1 MVQGRFGP
9 EPYCR
14 RLNGDPLPK
23 KPVAVITGASEG
35 IGRALSVKLA
45 SEGYTTVLAAR
56 SKPNIRE
63 TADLVSKVGG
73 EYLVVPT
80 DITAEAEVESL
91 FSQASKVGELA
102 LLVNNAGVATFKAVE
117 EITLEEWQT
126 MMDVNLTG
134 AFLATR
140 EAVKLMK
147 KSKAGH
153 IIFINSFSGKRA
165 LSWGSGY
172 SATKYGLRG
181 FADTVRIE
189 LRKSNVKVTSV
200 FPGAVDS
207 SWWDKFD
214 FDFPRD
220 QMVTVDNVVEAVWAA
235 IAQEGRSVIEE
246 IDLRQVGGDF

>member
-1 MVQGRFGP
+1 MPR
-9 EPYCR
+9 
-14 RLNGDPLPK
+14 

-56 SKPNIRE
+56 SKQNLRV
-63 TADLVSKVGG
+63 TADLVSEAEG

-80 DITAEAEVESL
+80 DVTARNEVVSL

-102 LLVNNAGVATFKAVE
+102 VLVNNAGVGTFKAVE
-117 EITLEEWQT
+117 EITLKEWQN

-134 AFLATR
+134 AFLATQ

-147 KSKAGH
+147 KVKAGH
-153 IIFINSFSGKRA
+153 IFFINSLSGKRA

-189 LRKSNVKVTSV
+189 LRKSNIKVTSV

>member
-1 MVQGRFGP
+1 MGT
-9 EPYCR
+9 
-14 RLNGDPLPK
+14 PLPK
-23 KPVAVITGASEG
+23 YLVAVITGASEG
-35 IGRALSVKLA
+35 IGRVLSVKLA
-45 SEGYTTVLAAR
+45 SEGYTIVLAAR
-56 SKPNIRE
+56 NKPKIKE

-73 EYLVVPT
+73 EYLVVPP

-117 EITLEEWQT
+117 EITLEEWQI

-134 AFLATR
+134 AFMATR

-147 KSKAGH
+147 KAKAGH

-172 SATKYGLRG
+172 SATKYGLKG

-207 SWWDKFD
+207 SWWNKFD

-220 QMVTVDNVVEAVWAA
+220 QMVTVDNVVEAVSAA
-235 IAQEGRSVIEE
+235 VAQEGRSVIEE